1 MYHVRVVST
10 GSGAKAVQV
19 IRYVKRKRVVVHHV
33 GSAHFD
39 AEVDALLRVAQ
50 EWITQQT
57 HQLPAFPDTTS
68 DNILL
73 LNQCEYLGVY
83 YTFLLDIL
91 NGLQQRIGYTKLDTS
106 SLLNDLVTMRVMEP
120 ASKLRSIELLETYF
134 GIRHRRQRFYEAAPR
149 WLNLKQEVEKRT
161 LRFAEDEFQFD
172 YRLLFYDVTT
182 LYFETFEAD
191 EIRKPGFSKDNK
203 SNQPQILVA
212 LMVTQEGFPVAYE
225 IFAGNTF
232 EGHTLIPVIESFI
245 QKHQVKN
252 FTVVADAAMISS
264 DNVLALKK
272 AGIHY
277 IVGARLG
284 NLSEETFKCMDQQ
297 LLRQDGQLTRLR
309 TDNGFLI
316 CSFSQTRFRKD
327 KHEMDKQ
334 VARANSLIQQPSK
347 NRKTKFI
354 KAQQQKL
361 ELNQELISKTTKL
374 LGVKGYYTDLPEDH
388 VSSQTIIDRYHDLYK
403 IEQAFRVSKHD
414 LQTRPVFHFKE
425 EPIRLHILICFMALA
440 VSKFIE
446 LKTNT
451 SLRAFLT
458 QCKKITDA
466 RLLNKLTGKIINLRT
481 SIPDH
486 LTKLL
491 TKLGLPH

>member
-1 MYHVRVVST
+1 MYHVRVVAT

-19 IRYVKRKRVVVHHV
+19 IRYVRRKRVVVHHV
-33 GSAHFD
+33 GSARDD
-39 AEVDALLRVAQ
+39 AEVDALRLAAQ

-57 HQLPAFPDTTS
+57 HQLAAFPDATL
-68 DNILL
+68 DNVLL

-83 YTFLLDIL
+83 YTFLLDIV
-91 NGLQQRIGYTKLDTS
+91 NGVQERIGYTNLDTC

-134 GIRHRRQRFYEAAPR
+134 GLRHRRQRFYEAAPR
-149 WLNLKQEVEKRT
+149 WLSLKQEVEKRT
-161 LRFAEDEFQFD
+161 LRFAEEEFQFD

-191 EIRKPGFSKDNK
+191 ELRKPGFSKENK

-212 LMVTQEGFPVAYE
+212 LLVTPEGFPVAYE
-225 IFAGNTF
+225 VFAGNTF
-232 EGHTLIPVIESFI
+232 EGNTLIPVIESFI
-245 QKHQVKN
+245 KKHQVKN

-284 NLSEETFKCMDQQ
+284 NLSQETFKQMDQR
-297 LLRQDGQLTRLR
+297 LVRQDGQLTRLN

-334 VARANSLIQQPSK
+334 IARAHLSIQQPSQ
-347 NRKTKFI
+347 NRKTKFV
-354 KAQQQKL
+354 KTQQQKL
-361 ELNQELISKTTKL
+361 ELNEELIAKTTKL
-374 LGVKGYYTDLPEDH
+374 LGVKGYYTDLPEH
-388 VSSQTIIDRYHDLYK
+388 QASSQTIIERYHDLYK
-403 IEQAFRVSKHD
+403 IEQAFRISKHD

-440 VSKFIE
+440 ASKFIE

-466 RLLNKLTGKIINLRT
+466 RLLNKLTGKVITLRT
-481 SIPDH
+481 SIPNN
-486 LTKLL
+486 LTNLI

>member
-1 MYHVRVVST
+1 MYHVRVVDT

-19 IRYVKRKRVVVHHV
+19 ICYVMRKRVVVHHV
-33 GSAHFD
+33 GSAHD
-39 AEVDALLRVAQ
+39 DTEVYALLSAAQ
-50 EWITQQT
+50 EWIAQQT
-57 HQLPAFPDTTS
+57 HQLSAFPDTTS

-83 YTFLLDIL
+83 YNTFLFDIL
-91 NGLQQRIGYTKLDTS
+91 NGLQQRIGYKNLDTS

-120 ASKLRSIELLETYF
+120 ASKLRSIELIETYF

-191 EIRKPGFSKDNK
+191 KIRKPGFSKDNK

-245 QKHQVKN
+245 KKHQIKN

-284 NLSEETFKCMDQQ
+284 NLSEETFNRMDQQ
-297 LLRQDGQLTRLR
+297 LLRQDGQLTRLS
-309 TDNGFLI
+309 TDNGFLV

-334 VARANSLIQQPSK
+334 IARASILIQQPSQ
-347 NRKTKFI
+347 N
-354 KAQQQKL
+354 
-361 ELNQELISKTTKL
+361 E
-374 LGVKGYYTDLPEDH
+374 VH
-388 VSSQTIIDRYHDLYK
+388 
-403 IEQAFRVSKHD
+403 
-414 LQTRPVFHFKE
+414 
-425 EPIRLHILICFMALA
+425 
-440 VSKFIE
+440 
-446 LKTNT
+446 
-451 SLRAFLT
+451 
-458 QCKKITDA
+458 
-466 RLLNKLTGKIINLRT
+466 
-481 SIPDH
+481 
-486 LTKLL
+486 
-491 TKLGLPH
+491 

>member
-1 MYHVRVVST
+1 MYHVRVVTT

-19 IRYVKRKRVVVHHV
+19 IRYVRRKRVVEHHV
-33 GSAHFD
+33 GSSHDD
-39 AEVDALLRVAQ
+39 AELDALVSAAQ
-50 EWITQQT
+50 DWIAQQT
-57 HQLPAFPDTTS
+57 HQLAAFPDVTS
-68 DNILL
+68 DNVLL

-83 YTFLLDIL
+83 YTFLFDII
-91 NGLQQRIGYTKLDTS
+91 NGLQLRMGYTTIDTS

-120 ASKLRSIELLETYF
+120 TSKLRSIELLQTYF

-149 WLNLKQEVEKRT
+149 WLSLKQEVEKRT
-161 LRFAEDEFQFD
+161 VRFAEDEFQFD

-245 QKHQVKN
+245 KKHQVKN

-284 NLSEETFKCMDQQ
+284 NLSKETFTNMDQM
-297 LLRQDGQLTRLR
+297 LLRQDGQITRLS
-309 TDNGFLI
+309 TDSGFLI

-334 VARANSLIQQPSK
+334 IARANVLIQQPSK
-347 NRKTKFI
+347 KPKTKFI
-354 KAQQQKL
+354 RSQQEKL
-361 ELNQELISKTTKL
+361 ELNEELITKTTKL
-374 LGVKGYYTDLPEDH
+374 LGVKGYYTDLPEDQ
-388 VSSQTIIDRYHDLYK
+388 VSSQTVIERYHDLYK

-425 EPIRLHILICFMALA
+425 EPIRIHILICFMALA
-440 VSKFIE
+440 VSKYIE
-446 LKTNT
+446 LKANI

-458 QCKKITDA
+458 QCKKVTDA
-466 RLLNKLTGKIINLRT
+466 HLLNKLTGKVITLRT
-481 SIPDH
+481 AIPHD
-486 LTKLL
+486 LTNLL